1 MIYAKLAR
9 TVSAVAGDNTSLRHS
24 SVVRPVILNTEC
36 STYISGAAS
45 LYSLM
50 SFSTPI
56 VLKTLHIILTLH
68 LLQTL
73 ALPHVSP
80 VRPGAVHDL
89 LAEGDVPVRVVR
101 HHLVGQSLAPVGALQ
116 ASYTELRLGVN

>member
-1 MIYAKLAR
+1 
-9 TVSAVAGDNTSLRHS
+9 
-24 SVVRPVILNTEC
+24 
-36 STYISGAAS
+36 
-45 LYSLM
+45 M

-56 VLKTLHIILTLH
+56 VLKTLH

-89 LAEGDVPVRVVR
+89 LAEGDVLLRVVR
-101 HHLVGQSLAPVGALQ
+101 HQPVGQSLAPVGALL
-116 ASYTELRLGVN
+116 APDTELRLGVD